1 MANTQTLGAMRKLK
15 SQDGAYL
22 YNVNVGSPDTFAG
35 FNIVENPALP
45 AIGSAA
51 KSVLFG
57 HLPSYKVRVAGGV
70 QVATSTDYA
79 FNTDVTTF
87 RVMMRVDG
95 DLTHAS
101 HIKFFR
107 GAAS

>member
-1 MANTQTLGAMRKLK
+1 LK
-15 SQDGAYL
+15 DNAGNYL
-22 YNVNVGSPDTFAG
+22 YQVNVGTPDTFAG
-35 FNIVENPALP
+35 YSIIENPAM
-45 AIGSAA
+45 ATVGTAA

-57 HLPSYKVRVAGGV
+57 HMPSYKVRVAGGL

-79 FNTDVTTF
+79 FNTDTITY
-87 RVMMRVDG
+87 RVMLRVDG
-95 DLTHAS
+95 DLTHSS

>member
-1 MANTQTLGAMRKLK
+1 MANTQTIGAMRKLK
-15 SQDGAYL
+15 SLDGAYL
-22 YNVNVGSPDTFAG
+22 YQVGVGTPDTFAG
-35 FNIVENPALP
+35 YSIIENPAMA
-45 AIGSAA
+45 AIGTAA

-57 HLPSYKVRVAGGV
+57 HMPSYKVRVAGGI

-79 FNTDVTTF
+79 FNQDVTTF
-87 RVMMRVDG
+87 RVLMRVDG